1 MTEYGNM
8 AIPLFT
14 VGLHFSQSALLL
26 IAAMIAA
33 WFFTWWVYRHTVPPV
48 SSWRR
53 NLLKILRALSLA
65 VLLLL
70 LWKPVFSFLVEES
83 EIPILAVL
91 IDDSASMGLQEGAG
105 KRSDAVEKVLQDP
118 AWSDLSNRFDV
129 RFYGFADSV
138 WAVPKDKLDQLAF
151 DRTGS
156 NLYGAWQRVESAL
169 RDENYAAELILSD
182 GDNNAGENPVRMAQ
196 YSVVPLFTIGVG
208 DSTPARDAMI
218 VQAVTNEICYSGD
231 RVPLD
236 VQVRG
241 VGIRGETSVLKLT
254 GPKGENLGV
263 QSIRW
268 KDDFFEESAHFT
280 FIPKDAGTWK
290 YEVSLD
296 PIEGELTTSNNR
308 KSFYIKV
315 LESKVSVL
323 VLAGAPDF
331 DLEFLTKILHD
342 NPRISHSL
350 LTQTSQGGYYEG
362 TFPSA
367 EELSKKNLI
376 ILHHYPSAETSMGNL
391 ATLSAIVKQKDVPV
405 LFFMGPE
412 VSLRKLD
419 VIADIIPVRTA
430 RYSDQTVEAQC
441 TGGVSHVIF
450 QNDEGNVWIR
460 WEGLPPLWM
469 RPNLFLEK
477 DGSQVIAVASVP
489 ASAAPAPAIVVRKA
503 GWMKSMALLPWG
515 LWKWGFQRSAE
526 QAVTLET
533 LVDRSIRY
541 LVTREE
547 DKLLRITTS
556 KPIYQG
562 GETVRLSAQV
572 YNEDYQPVD
581 GAEVEVHIAAG
592 GQTVRLVLDG
602 EGNGRYGGDLSP
614 WTEGEYTYQ
623 GTANRGGLLGED
635 RGKFTVEAFNIEYLN
650 TAMNPTLLRTVASQS
665 GGSFVTPDRF
675 DSLAAQLQFP
685 RKARAVSWEVPM
697 WNRAWLLWIFVGL
710 LAVEWLIRKRSG
722 ML

>member
-1 MTEYGNM
+1 ML
-8 AIPLFT
+8 PVLT
-14 VGLHFSQSALLL
+14 VGLHFSRSAVLL
-26 IAAMIAA
+26 IAALVAA
-33 WFFTWWVYRHTVPPV
+33 WFFTLWVYRHTVPPV
-48 SSWRR
+48 ARWKR
-53 NLLKILRALSLA
+53 NLLKILRALGLA

-105 KRSDAVEKVLQDP
+105 KRSDTVEKLLQDP
-118 AWSDLSNRFDV
+118 AWSDLQSRFDV

-138 WAVPKDKLDQLAF
+138 WATSNDKLNQLSF
-151 DRTGS
+151 DRTGT
-156 NLYGAWQRVESAL
+156 NLYRAWQGVESAL
-169 RDENYAAELILSD
+169 QDDNYAAALIISD
-182 GDNNAGENPVRMAQ
+182 GDNNVGENPVRMAQ
-196 YSVVPLFTIGVG
+196 YSAVPLFTVGVG

-231 RVPLD
+231 EVPLD

-254 GPKGENLGV
+254 GPKGENLGA

-268 KDDFFEESAHFT
+268 KDDFFEETAHFT
-280 FIPKDAGTWK
+280 FVAKDAGTWK

-296 PIEGELTTSNNR
+296 PIERELTTSNNR
-308 KSFYIKV
+308 KSLYIKV

-331 DLEFLTKILHD
+331 DLEFLVKTLHE
-342 NPRISHSL
+342 NPRISYTV
-350 LTQTSQGGYYEG
+350 LTQTSQAGYYEG

-367 EELSKKNLI
+367 DELSKENLI

-391 ATLSAIVKQKDVPV
+391 ATLSGVVKQKDVPV
-405 LFFMGPE
+405 LFSMGPE

-419 VIADIIPVRTA
+419 VISDILPVRTV
-430 RYSDQTVEAQC
+430 RYSDQTVEVQC
-441 TGGVSHVIF
+441 VGGATHVIF
-450 QNDEGNVWIR
+450 QNDDGTSWIQ
-460 WEGLPPLWM
+460 WEGLPPVWM
-469 RPNLFLEK
+469 RPNLFSGR
-477 DGSQVIAVASVP
+477 DGSQIIAVASSP
-489 ASAAPAPAIVVRKA
+489 TNAAPTPAIVVRRA
-503 GWMKSMALLPWG
+503 GWMKSMAVLPWG
-515 LWKWGFQRSAE
+515 LWKWGFQRSSE
-526 QAVTLET
+526 QTVTLET

-572 YNEDYQPVD
+572 YNEDYQSVD
-581 GAEVEVHIAAG
+581 GAEVEVHVTAG

-614 WTEGEYTYQ
+614 WAEGEYAYE
-623 GTANRGGLLGED
+623 GTADRGGLLGQD

-665 GGSFVTPDRF
+665 GGTFVTHDGF

-685 RKARAVSWEVPM
+685 RKARAVSWEVPL

-710 LAVEWLIRKRSG
+710 LAAEWLIRKRSG